1 MSRRLSEGV
10 SVFTAELMAIV
21 WALEWVEEVQP
32 GQVVVCSDSAAVLM
46 TLGEGKLGVR
56 SDLVVELLVLLYKIE
71 KAGGEVVFLWVPSH
85 VGVEGNEV
93 ADGAAKRAL
102 RREVDVE
109 IARGVQEHR
118 SSIRRV
124 ITLK

>member
-1 MSRRLSEGV
+1 
-10 SVFTAELMAIV
+10 
-21 WALEWVEEVQP
+21 
-32 GQVVVCSDSAAVLM
+32 M

-56 SDLVVELLVLLYKIE
+56 SDLVVELLALLYKIE
-71 KAGGEVVFLWVPSH
+71 KAGGEVVFLWVPAH

-102 RREVDVE
+102 RREVDVVTA
-109 IARGVQEHR
+109 IGVQEYR

-124 ITLK
+124 ITAGWQKQWEKERRGDIILAFRTVLKRDRATWGQGGDI

>member
-71 KAGGEVVFLWVPSH
+71 KAGGEVVFLWVPAH

-93 ADGAAKRAL
+93 ADGAEGRWMWK
-102 RREVDVE
+102 
-109 IARGVQEHR
+109 QP
-118 SSIRRV
+118 
-124 ITLK
+124 